1 MEILQLKSKK
11 SKGFIL
17 FAYFLCF
24 SLLSQGQ
31 TNEILAAYKAKYP
44 GNHIVETKNERTVTI
59 KYVKGKPTL
68 VYHYEYE
75 DLIIDKNG
83 ANMLSEYSIDFTSF
97 ETVSNI
103 VAYSLIP
110 TEGKPKKVVSNNM
123 FTRDAEADRGIFHD
137 DSKETII
144 VFPGLI
150 EGALRHLSYDITM
163 TENDFPF
170 GFVFFDFTP
179 TENPTF
185 KIVSDTSIHLLLKE
199 YNTDKIKLKKEET
212 ITKNIRTTTYSC
224 EQAFLLKPEEN
235 SPNIRYY
242 APQILAQIA
251 YYNYKG
257 QKVNVGGNLTDLHN
271 NYAPNV
277 AEVEKEKPSPE
288 ITRIADSITRNLSTN
303 LDKVRAI
310 YYWVQDHVK
319 YIAFEEGMGGF
330 VPRQPNLVVD
340 KRFGDCKDM
349 ASLIYSMLKAVNIP
363 SYLTWVGSR
372 DLPFKYSEFPSGMCD
387 NHMITTYKEDGKY
400 YFLDATNSFQTM
412 NSSTGFIQGKEALLH
427 ISPTEYELT
436 NIPVRDENYSTV
448 YDYSSIKIEGKDLIG
463 KSSNKIEGYYHTL
476 IGNYAK
482 DVLPK
487 DLNKFLTS
495 INQRGN
501 NSFIVTN
508 GSMQNV
514 LKRDTTGIIH
524 FDWTCKNY
532 CTNLDDA
539 IYINMILNKN
549 ITYQNELK
557 DTRIAPFEL
566 DHQSFDKYVVEL
578 EIPQNYTVSHLPA
591 SVSFHSDIVDF
602 DVKYEQNGSKII
614 MTLDVGLKFLIL
626 EPSQF
631 AEWNKFVAQ
640 KKKAISETIELKRK
654 K

>member
-1 MEILQLKSKK
+1 MEITQLRLKN

-17 FAYFLCF
+17 FVYFIFFYFL
-24 SLLSQGQ
+24 SHGQ
-31 TNEILAAYKAKYP
+31 TNEILAIYKNKYP
-44 GNHIVETKNERTVTI
+44 GNHIVETKSERTVTI

-83 ANMLSEYSIDFTSF
+83 ANMLSEYAIDLTSF
-97 ETVSNI
+97 EFVSNI
-103 VAYSLIP
+103 EAYSLIP
-110 TEGKPKKVVSNNM
+110 SESKSKKVVSNNI
-123 FTRDAEADRGIFHD
+123 FTRDAEADQGIFHD

-150 EGALRHLSYDITM
+150 EGALRHISYDITM
-163 TENDFPF
+163 TESDFPF
-170 GFVFFDFTP
+170 GFAFFDFTP

-185 KIVSDTSIHLLLKE
+185 KIISDTSIHLILKE

-212 ITKNIRTTTYSC
+212 ISKNIRTTTYSC
-224 EQAFLLKPEEN
+224 EQAFLLKREEN
-235 SPNIRYY
+235 APNIRYY
-242 APQILAQIA
+242 APQILGQIA

-257 QKVNVGGNLTDLHN
+257 QKVNVGANLEDLHTG
-271 NYAPNV
+271 YAQNV
-277 AEVEKEKPSPE
+277 AEVENEIPSPE
-288 ITRIADSITRNLSTN
+288 ITRIADSITRNLPTT

-412 NSSTGFIQGKEALLH
+412 NASTGFIQGKEALLH
-427 ISPTEYELT
+427 ISPTKFELT
-436 NIPVRDENYSTV
+436 EIPVKDEHYSAI
-448 YDYSSIKIEGKDLIG
+448 YDFSSVKIDGKDLIG
-463 KSSNKIEGYYHTL
+463 KSSTKIDGYYHTL

-482 DVLPK
+482 DLLPK
-487 DLNKFLTS
+487 DLNKFLTG

-501 NSFIVTN
+501 NSFVVTN

-514 LKRDTTGIIH
+514 LNRDTTGILN

-539 IYINMILNKN
+539 IYINMIIDKD

-557 DTRIAPFEL
+557 ETRISPFEL
-566 DHQSFDKYVVEL
+566 DHQSFDQYVVEL
-578 EIPQNYTVSHLPA
+578 EIPQNYTVTYLPA
-591 SVSFHSDIVDF
+591 SVSFHSEIVDF
-602 DVKYEQNGSKII
+602 DVKYHQTGSKII
-614 MTLDVGLKFLIL
+614 MNMDVALKFLIL

-631 AEWNKFVAQ
+631 AEWNKFIAE
-640 KKKAISETIELKRK
+640 KKKVISETIELKRK
-654 K
+654 

>member
-1 MEILQLKSKK
+1 MEILQLRFKS
-11 SKGFIL
+11 SKRFIL
-17 FAYFLCF
+17 FACFLCF
-24 SLLSQGQ
+24 SFLSQGQ

-44 GNHIVETKNERTVTI
+44 GNHIVQTKNERTVTI

-75 DLIIDKNG
+75 DLIIDKKG
-83 ANMLSEYSIDFTSF
+83 ANALAEDAIDFTSF
-97 ETVSNI
+97 EVVSNI
-103 VAYSLIP
+103 EAYSLVP
-110 TEGKPKKVVSNNM
+110 SESKSKKIVSNNI

-137 DSKETII
+137 DSKETVI

-170 GFVFFDFTP
+170 GFIFFDFTP

-212 ITKNIRTTTYSC
+212 ISKNIRTITYSC
-224 EQAFLLKPEEN
+224 ESALLMKQEEN
-235 SPNIRYY
+235 APNIRYY

-257 QKVNVGGNLTDLHN
+257 QKINVGANLKDLHT

-277 AEVEKEKPSPE
+277 AEVENEKPSPE

-303 LDKVRAI
+303 LDKVRSI

-319 YIAFEEGMGGF
+319 YIAFEEGIGGF
-330 VPRQPNLVVD
+330 VPRQPNAVVD

-387 NHMITTYKEDGKY
+387 NHMITTYKEDGKF

-412 NSSTGFIQGKEALLH
+412 NASTGFIQGKEALLH

-436 NIPVRDENYSTV
+436 TIPVRDENYSTV
-448 YDYSSIKIEGKDLIG
+448 YDFSSIKIEGKDLIG
-463 KSSNKIEGYYHTL
+463 KSTTKIDGYYHTL

-482 DVLPK
+482 DVLAK
-487 DLNKFLTS
+487 DQNKFLTS

-514 LKRDTTGIIH
+514 LKRDTTGVMN
-524 FDWTCKNY
+524 FDWNCKNY

-539 IYINMILNKN
+539 IYINMILNKD

-557 DTRIAPFEL
+557 ETRIAPFEL
-566 DHQSFDKYVVEL
+566 DHKSADKYVVEL
-578 EIPQNYTVSHLPA
+578 EIPQNYVVSHLPA
-591 SVSFHSDIVDF
+591 SASFHSDIVDF

-614 MTLDVGLKFLIL
+614 MTLDVALKFLIL

-631 AEWNKFVAQ
+631 AEWNKFIAQ

>member
-1 MEILQLKSKK
+1 MEILQLRFKNSKRLVLLL
-11 SKGFIL
+11 GCV
-17 FAYFLCF
+17 CF

-31 TNEILAAYKAKYP
+31 TTEILAAYKTKYA
-44 GNHIVETKNERTVTI
+44 GNHIVQTKNERTVTI

-68 VYHYEYE
+68 VYHFEYE

-83 ANMLSEYSIDFTSF
+83 ANMLSEYIIDFTSF

-103 VAYSLIP
+103 EAYALIP
-110 TEGKPKKVVSNNM
+110 SESKSKKVASNSA
-123 FTRDAEADRGIFHD
+123 FTRDAQADGGIFHD

-150 EGALRHLSYDITM
+150 EGALRHISYDVTM

-170 GFVFFDFTP
+170 GFIFCDYTP
-179 TENPTF
+179 TENPTL
-185 KIVSDTSIHLLLKE
+185 KIISDTSIHLLLKE
-199 YNTDKIKLKKEET
+199 FNMDKITLKKEET
-212 ITKNIRTTTYSC
+212 IVKNIRTTTYSC
-224 EQAFLLKPEEN
+224 EQAFLLKQEEN
-235 SPNIRYY
+235 APNIRYY
-242 APQILAQIA
+242 APQILAQIGH
-251 YYNYKG
+251 YNYKG
-257 QKVNVGGNLTDLHN
+257 QKVNVGATLLDLHT

-277 AEVEKEKPSPE
+277 TEVENEKPSAE
-288 ITRIADSITRNLSTN
+288 ITRIADSITRNLPTN

-330 VPRQPNLVVD
+330 VPRQPNLIVD
-340 KRFGDCKDM
+340 KRYGDCKDM
-349 ASLIYSMLKAVNIP
+349 ASLIYSMLKAVNITG
-363 SYLTWVGSR
+363 YLTWVGSR

-412 NSSTGFIQGKEALLH
+412 NASTGFIQGKEALLH
-427 ISPTEYELT
+427 ISPTEFELT
-436 NIPVRDENYSTV
+436 TIPVRDETYSTV
-448 YDYSSIKIEGKDLIG
+448 YDYSSIKIDGKDLIG
-463 KSSNKIEGYYHTL
+463 KSNVKIDGYYHTL

-487 DLNKFLTS
+487 DRNKFLTNM
-495 INQRGN
+495 NQRGN

-508 GSMQNV
+508 GTMQNV
-514 LKRDTTGIIH
+514 LKRDTTGIMN

-539 IYINMILNKN
+539 VYINMILYKE

-557 DTRIAPFEL
+557 ETRIAPFEL
-566 DHQSFDKYVVEL
+566 DHQSRDKYVVEL
-578 EIPQNYTVSHLPA
+578 EIPQNYEVSYLP
-591 SVSFHSDIVDF
+591 SSISFHSEIVDF
-602 DVKYEQNGSKII
+602 DVKYEQNGSKITA
-614 MTLDVGLKFLIL
+614 TLDVALKFLIL
-626 EPSQF
+626 EPRQF
-631 AEWNKFVAQ
+631 AEWNKFIAQ
-640 KKKAISETIELKRK
+640 KKKAISETVELKRK

>member
-1 MEILQLKSKK
+1 MEILQLKPKNSR
-11 SKGFIL
+11 FIL
-17 FAYFLCF
+17 FLGFLCF
-24 SLLSQGQ
+24 SFFSQGQ
-31 TNEILAAYKAKYP
+31 TNEILAAYKSKYT
-44 GNHIVETKNERTVTI
+44 GNHIVQTKNERTVHI

-68 VYHYEYE
+68 IYHFEYE

-83 ANMLSEYSIDFTSF
+83 ASNLSEYAIDFTSF

-103 VAYSLIP
+103 EAYSLIP
-110 TEGKPKKVVSNNM
+110 TENKPKKVISNSI
-123 FTRDAEADRGIFHD
+123 FTRDAQADGSVFHD

-150 EGALRHLSYDITM
+150 EGALRHISYDVTM
-163 TENDFPF
+163 TENYFPF
-170 GFVFFDFTP
+170 GFIFCDYTP
-179 TENPTF
+179 TENPTL
-185 KIVSDTSIHLLLKE
+185 KIISDTSIHLMLKE
-199 YNTDKIKLKKEET
+199 YNMDKITLKKEET
-212 ITKNIRTTTYSC
+212 IVKNIRTTTYSC
-224 EQAFLLKPEEN
+224 EQAFLLKREEN
-235 SPNIRYY
+235 APNIRYY

-257 QKVNVGGNLTDLHN
+257 QRVNVGGTLTDLHT

-277 AEVEKEKPSPE
+277 AEVENEKPSPE

-330 VPRQPNLVVD
+330 VPRQPNLVVE
-340 KRFGDCKDM
+340 KRYGDCKDM
-349 ASLIYSMLKAVNIP
+349 ASLIYSMLKAANIP

-372 DLPFKYSEFPSGMCD
+372 DLPFKYSEFPSSMCD

-400 YFLDATNSFQTM
+400 YFLDATNSFQTL
-412 NSSTGFIQGKEALLH
+412 NASTDFIQGKEALLH
-427 ISPTEYELT
+427 ISPTEFELT
-436 NIPVRDENYSTV
+436 RIPIGNAPYSTV
-448 YDYSSIKIEGKDLIG
+448 YDYSTIKIDGKDLIG
-463 KSSNKIEGYYHTL
+463 KSYAKIDGYYHSL

-482 DVLPK
+482 GVLPK

-495 INQRGN
+495 MNQRGN

-508 GSMQNV
+508 GTMQNV
-514 LKRDTTGIIH
+514 LKRDTVGIMN

-539 IYINMILNKN
+539 IYINMILNKE

-557 DTRIAPFEL
+557 ETRTVPFEL
-566 DHQSFDKYVVEL
+566 NHQSSDRYVVEL
-578 EIPQNYTVSHLPA
+578 EIPQNYVVSYLPS
-591 SVSFHSDIVDF
+591 SVSFHSEIVDF
-602 DVKYEQNGSKII
+602 DVKYEQNGTKIT
-614 MTLDVGLKFLIL
+614 MTLDVALKFLIL

-631 AEWNKFVAQ
+631 TEWNKFVAQ

>member
-1 MEILQLKSKK
+1 MEILQLRFNNSKR
-11 SKGFIL
+11 FVL
-17 FAYFLCF
+17 FLFVLCF
-24 SLLSQGQ
+24 SFLSQGQ
-31 TNEILAAYKAKYP
+31 TNEILATYKAKYP
-44 GNHIVETKNERTVTI
+44 GNHIVQTKYERTVKI

-68 VYHYEYE
+68 VYHHEYE

-83 ANMLSEYSIDFTSF
+83 ASMLAEYAIDFTSF
-97 ETVSNI
+97 ETISNI
-103 VAYSLIP
+103 KAYSLIP
-110 TEGKPKKVVSNNM
+110 SDNKSKKVVSNNI

-150 EGALRHLSYDITM
+150 QGALRHISYDVTM
-163 TENDFPF
+163 SENDFPF
-170 GFVFFDFTP
+170 GFIFFDFSP

-185 KIVSDTSIHLLLKE
+185 KIVSDTSIHLMVKE
-199 YNTDKIKLKKEET
+199 YHTDKIKLKKEET
-212 ITKNIRTTTYSC
+212 ISKNIRTTTYSC
-224 EQAFLLKPEEN
+224 EQALLLKSEEN

-242 APQILAQIA
+242 GPQILAQIA

-257 QKVNVGGNLTDLHN
+257 QKVNVIGSLEDLHT

-277 AEVEKEKPSPE
+277 AEVENEKPSPE
-288 ITRIADSITRNLSTN
+288 ITRIADSITRNLTTN

-319 YIAFEEGMGGF
+319 YIAFEEGVGGF
-330 VPRQPNLVVD
+330 IPRQPNLVVN

-372 DLPFKYSEFPSGMCD
+372 DIPFKYSEFPSGMCD

-412 NSSTGFIQGKEALLH
+412 EASTGFIQGKEALLH
-427 ISPTEYELT
+427 ISPTEFELT
-436 NIPVRDENYSTV
+436 SIPVRDPQYSSV
-448 YDYSSIKIEGKDLIG
+448 YDFSSIRIEGKDLIG
-463 KSSNKIEGYYHTL
+463 KSSTKIDGYYHTL

-482 DVLPK
+482 DVPAK
-487 DLNKFLTS
+487 DVNKFLTS

-501 NSFIVTN
+501 NSFNVTD
-508 GSMQNV
+508 GSLQNM
-514 LKRDTTGIIH
+514 LERDTVGVMN

-539 IYINMILNKN
+539 IYINLILDKT

-557 DTRIAPFEL
+557 ETRIAPFEL
-566 DHQSFDKYVVEL
+566 DHLSSDHYVVEL
-578 EIPQNYTVSHLPA
+578 EIPENYTVSYLPTP
-591 SVSFHSDIVDF
+591 VSFHSEIVDF
-602 DVKYEQNGSKII
+602 DVKYEQKGSKII
-614 MTLDVGLKFLIL
+614 MTLDVALKFLIL
-626 EPSQF
+626 EPNQF
-631 AEWNKFVAQ
+631 EEWNKFVAQ
-640 KKKAISETIELKRK
+640 KKKSISETVELKRK